1 MEPEVEVCM
10 PLNISRISET
20 FFFSSDFKLGVYATQ
35 PWLIIYAKVELE
47 VTENGF
53 STFLYVLFE
62 DTSCCQFS
70 LQAMEFG

>member
-1 MEPEVEVCM
+1 M
-10 PLNISRISET
+10 PLNISKISET
-20 FFFSSDFKLGVYATQ
+20 FFSAMVSNWWYATQ

-47 VTENGF
+47 VTEMA
-53 STFLYVLFE
+53 SQPSYVLFE